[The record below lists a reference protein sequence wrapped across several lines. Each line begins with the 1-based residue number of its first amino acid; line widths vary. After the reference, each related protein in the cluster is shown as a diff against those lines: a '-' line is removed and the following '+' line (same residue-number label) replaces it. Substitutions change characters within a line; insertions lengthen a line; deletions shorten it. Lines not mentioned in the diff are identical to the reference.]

1 MSLGGGGTDRVSHPS
16 QKVRAPAS
24 KMTTLVAETA
34 ENPLAVDT
42 EAPVAPAQAQTVADA
57 DTDSDKNALPPAAGE
72 PPHDAQMDGVMGAAR
87 AAGKLKAK
95 VTAAHAPDQLESNLQ
110 SHLQAMDAAYAEMD
124 QAVEA
129 TRDTESGHGRRCKA
143 LLEDMNAAV
152 ERLTEKF
159 GRLAADKDNSAVQL
173 SFGGAKRKLR
183 IGWANLTETGIEL
196 WNEVSDVVMIRKLFV
211 EDFRKLFLVA
221 AFAMALNV
229 AARIALAARQRKE
242 IDEGKRGA
250 YLLGS
255 AVYLVEPNLGQRLM
269 KAALKDKAE
278 GGLVFVSGEGYV
290 HADKDA
296 AAVKARNDYTAGKT
310 QVRTTALMLG
320 TEDMPEL
327 SIQMAY
333 LWLAA
338 SEDLDLTFA
347 LTAAG
352 TLAHLAQQG
361 YEAWSVHR
369 RLPEELRIAE
379 GRDKTFDKTDGTKDF
394 LGNPTMT
401 TTDADVEEF
410 AVEYHE
416 VTRVVSLA
424 ECRLITDAAVQSL
437 AKYCLNLR
445 SLNLW
450 GCSKVTNAGL
460 QAVAKGCPQITSLNL
475 AGCSEVT
482 DVGLQAVA
490 KGCAQITSLDLFG
503 CDKVTDVGLQAVA
516 KGCPQITSLNL
527 TACFKVTDVGV
538 QAVAKGC
545 AQITSLHLYDC
556 DKVTEAGKASLR
568 AALPNCEI
576 GG

>member
-1 MSLGGGGTDRVSHPS
+1 
-16 QKVRAPAS
+16 
-24 KMTTLVAETA
+24 
-34 ENPLAVDT
+34 
-42 EAPVAPAQAQTVADA
+42 
-57 DTDSDKNALPPAAGE
+57 
-72 PPHDAQMDGVMGAAR
+72 MDGVASAAW

-95 VTAAHAPDQLESNLQ
+95 VTAAHTEKQLESNLL

-124 QAVEA
+124 QAAEA

-152 ERLTEKF
+152 DRLTEKF

-183 IGWANLTETGIEL
+183 IKWANLTETGIEL

-221 AFAMALNV
+221 AFAMALNI

-278 GGLVFVSGEGYV
+278 GGLVYDSAKRQYV

-296 AAVKARNDYTAGKT
+296 VAVKARNDYTAGLT

-352 TLAHLAQQG
+352 TLVHLAQQG

-379 GRDKTFDKTDGTKDF
+379 GRDKTFDKNDGT
-394 LGNPTMT
+394 
-401 TTDADVEEF
+401 TDSDG
-410 AVEYHE
+410 HPK
-416 VTRVVSLA
+416 R
-424 ECRLITDAAVQSL
+424 
-437 AKYCLNLR
+437 
-445 SLNLW
+445 
-450 GCSKVTNAGL
+450 
-460 QAVAKGCPQITSLNL
+460 
-475 AGCSEVT
+475 
-482 DVGLQAVA
+482 
-490 KGCAQITSLDLFG
+490 
-503 CDKVTDVGLQAVA
+503 
-516 KGCPQITSLNL
+516 
-527 TACFKVTDVGV
+527 
-538 QAVAKGC
+538 
-545 AQITSLHLYDC
+545 
-556 DKVTEAGKASLR
+556 
-568 AALPNCEI
+568 
-576 GG
+576 